1 MLDRPR
7 YESLLDLA
15 EGGDTTELLD
25 LSEDII
31 PLAEKCLDLG
41 AKAILLK
48 CGAPGLFLMTSGR
61 MAETGERLGLD
72 ADAWN
77 GFTAFEAS
85 YRIDRVLS
93 GTGAGDACIAAFL
106 TSILKGYGPKESIE
120 HAAAAGALSCTAYD
134 AVSGLLPLAEIRKKI
149 NEGWEKR

>member
-1 MLDRPR
+1 MKARVVFLVMLLVVLPD
-7 YESLLDLA
+7 A
-15 EGGDTTELLD
+15 KVELV
-25 LSEDII
+25 
-31 PLAEKCLDLG
+31 G
-41 AKAILLK
+41 
-48 CGAPGLFLMTSGR
+48 
-61 MAETGERLGLD
+61 

-120 HAAAAGALSCTAYD
+120 HATAAGALSCTAYD